1 MKTEIEQV
9 GRVFEDVKPAL
20 ERALGVA
27 ATSDIEARIDSRRED
42 ASPVITLFG
51 TYNAGKSTLV
61 NALIGAERAAVS
73 DRPETAVVQPYS
85 FGGVTIF
92 DTPGIDAP
100 FEHEAISREHLKRS
114 DIVLFV
120 VGSNGMVDERR
131 IYDEIAALHTAG
143 KKVLLIVNNKDGFT
157 EADQDYLQIQDKVL
171 ENLQAAGDRTNLPEL
186 HQAVPVRL
194 VNAQMALKARLEGK
208 QKLLE
213 ASHLPALMTALEHVL
228 AGTGAAD
235 IARSLGRE
243 LATVITAALD
253 ALNGK
258 SSSKDAKLF
267 AEIEKSFQAERD
279 RTTGVLR
286 LTIGRAITNFRT
298 AFRSATSANDEEGM
312 QQSVEAVSTMVNQ
325 TLEREL
331 TVAAA
336 ALSTLPAKL
345 KEVSGASYA
354 FDAAGLG
361 AQEDGAS
368 VAGRPSGTGP
378 GLFSGF
384 DRLIAQIEPSDIQDA
399 TLHTL
404 EYVKKIAP
412 DLMKGIGKKTMG
424 KIAERVANATPLIG
438 PAIEAVS
445 GIWNYYEAH
454 QQEQAIKAAHQK
466 RESALSQMTDRMADD
481 LESEM
486 TNAVAAQLR
495 IAFQPID
502 DYFSEQRRSFAADT
516 EQLLTDVNVLE
527 VGRLRLAR

>member
-1 MKTEIEQV
+1 MNTEIEQV

-27 ATSDIEARIDSRRED
+27 TTSDVKARIDSRRED

-61 NALIGAERAAVS
+61 NALIGAERATVS

-120 VGSNGMVDERR
+120 VGSNGMVDEWR
-131 IYDEIAALHTAG
+131 IYDEIAALHTAD
-143 KKVLLIVNNKDGFT
+143 KKVLLIVNNKDGLT
-157 EADQDYLQIQDKVL
+157 EADTDYLQIQEKVL
-171 ENLQAAGDRTNLPEL
+171 ENLQAAGERTNLPEL

-213 ASHLPALMTALEHVL
+213 ASHLPALITVL
-228 AGTGAAD
+228 GNILADTGAAD
-235 IARSLGRE
+235 VARSLGRD
-243 LATVITAALD
+243 LSTVITAALD
-253 ALNGK
+253 ALNAK
-258 SSSKDAKLF
+258 SSSQGVKLL

-279 RTTGVLR
+279 RTTGVVR
-286 LTIGRAITNFRT
+286 LTVGRAITNFRI
-298 AFRSATSANDEEGM
+298 AFRSAAGANDEAGM
-312 QQSVEAVSTMVNQ
+312 RHAVEAVSATVSHA
-325 TLEREL
+325 LDREL
-331 TVAAA
+331 SVAAA
-336 ALSTLPAKL
+336 VLSSLPAKL
-345 KEVSGASYA
+345 KEVSGTSYV
-354 FDAAGLG
+354 FDSAGLG
-361 AQEDGAS
+361 TQEDIPSFAS
-368 VAGRPSGTGP
+368 KSSGTEV

-384 DRLIAQIEPSDIQDA
+384 DSLIARIEPSDVENA

-404 EYVKKIAP
+404 EYLKKITP
-412 DLMKGIGKKTMG
+412 GLMKGIGEKTMG
-424 KIAERVANATPLIG
+424 KIAERVAKVTPLIG

-454 QQEQAIKAAHQK
+454 QKEQAIKKTHEK
-466 RESALSQMTDRMADD
+466 RETALTQMTDRMAGD
-481 LESEM
+481 LENEM
-486 TNAVAAQLR
+486 TNAVTAQLR

-502 DYFSEQRRSFAADT
+502 DYLSEQRRSFAADT
-516 EQLLTDVNVLE
+516 EQLLADVNVLE
-527 VGRLRLAR
+527 FGRLRLAR